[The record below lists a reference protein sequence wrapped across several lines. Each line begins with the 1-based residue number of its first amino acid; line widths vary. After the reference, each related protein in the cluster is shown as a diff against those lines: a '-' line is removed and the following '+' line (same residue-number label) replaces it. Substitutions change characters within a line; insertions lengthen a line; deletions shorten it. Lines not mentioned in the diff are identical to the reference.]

1 MAWARNLRIM
11 SEAIESRDV
20 EMSDGGR
27 KPFWPPPAPSSSHE
41 ALMKR
46 AEVSYTDGEIFEL
59 YKKVLL
65 CINISCYTNS
75 KFIIKWYI
83 CISMLEIYFIVPF
96 YRAVYM
102 LLFPVFIPKV

>member
-46 AEVSYTDGEIFEL
+46 AEVSYTDGEIFEFCLTEHPCL
-59 YKKVLL
+59 YKVLL
-65 CINISCYTNS
+65 CTI
-75 KFIIKWYI
+75 
-83 CISMLEIYFIVPF
+83 
-96 YRAVYM
+96 
-102 LLFPVFIPKV
+102 